1 MGFNKTWN
9 PMDLSPLSLYVGPT
23 LAWHH
28 WFNKAMATP
37 CPLCLST
44 IRPLVWRN
52 WESCRVW
59 WKGLV
64 TPAPPIPPASWAAPP
79 LQHRT
84 DVQMC
89 RQLLS
94 SANHMGVSCPLKLK
108 AVIVSFPCAGS
119 RLSKTHSA
127 FFWSWLLSQACLK
140 LFSGL
145 TCEVWLAL
153 LLIHLLIGPSL
164 GKGSKMWCCTGLDHL
179 SLLY

>member
-1 MGFNKTWN
+1 M
-9 PMDLSPLSLYVGPT
+9 SLYVGPT

-37 CPLCLST
+37 CPLCQST
-44 IRPLVWRN
+44 IRPPAWRN
-52 WESCRVW
+52 GSPVGFGGRVW
-59 WKGLV
+59 LPQLPPSLL
-64 TPAPPIPPASWAAPP
+64 PAG
-79 LQHRT
+79 QHPHCST
-84 DVQMC
+84 IQMC

-140 LFSGL
+140 LFSEL

-164 GKGSKMWCCTGLDHL
+164 GKGSKIWCCTGLDHL